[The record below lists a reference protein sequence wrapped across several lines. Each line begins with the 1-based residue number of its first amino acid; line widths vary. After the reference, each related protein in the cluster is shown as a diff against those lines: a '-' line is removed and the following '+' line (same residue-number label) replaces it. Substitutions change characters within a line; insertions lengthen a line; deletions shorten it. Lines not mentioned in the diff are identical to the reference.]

1 MRQSQTCLRC
11 SSSADVEDVAGATR
25 PRLIS
30 RPFVL
35 ATPVNKRSGLLIVDV
50 ERQGNDNGR
59 RDSDMSSAPDQCDRS
74 RSGVP
79 AQQVREHYGV
89 PKMWKDWGGTI
100 SSMREK
106 GLSNNMSRPAQFR
119 GQRYILELPKLI
131 LSYNYEM
138 RSLKG
143 R

>member
-1 MRQSQTCLRC
+1 
-11 SSSADVEDVAGATR
+11 
-25 PRLIS
+25 
-30 RPFVL
+30 
-35 ATPVNKRSGLLIVDV
+35 
-50 ERQGNDNGR
+50 
-59 RDSDMSSAPDQCDRS
+59 MSSAPDQCDRS

-89 PKMWKDWGGTI
+89 PIMRKDWGETI

-106 GLSNNMSRPAQFR
+106 GLSNYMSRPAQFR

-143 R
+143 RCNSEPRSPRLTGTPKSRT